1 MCARTHFEI
10 FDKNLILH
18 SKFQK
23 KSMLMTQYRLLSHRK
38 WLSIRYWGM
47 LRNALLWGPWSLKF
61 RHLLNRWPWPN
72 IVGCHYC
79 CGPTKPPIL
88 DLFAITQYSILS
100 HNKLLSI
107 EYWVLKDT
115 ESLYFTISTL
125 WSVPTLLWFFP
136 PPPPPSPASKRIIN
150 KRTNLGDF
158 STATDILYIVGMRRA
173 PGFIGR
179 WPRQWHTQRRMRRQ
193 RRGQMF
199 QYKKVFLY
207 T

>member
-107 EYWVLKDT
+107 KYWVIKDT

-125 WSVPTLLWFFP
+125 CNGC
-136 PPPPPSPASKRIIN
+136 KD
-150 KRTNLGDF
+150 NLV
-158 STATDILYIVGMRRA
+158 LR
-173 PGFIGR
+173 
-179 WPRQWHTQRRMRRQ
+179 
-193 RRGQMF
+193 RRGWNHKHQPSTFPVMDLNISLF
-199 QYKKVFLY
+199 SMWARCDYDRNFEVFY
-207 T
+207 YSSMHHEF

>member
-125 WSVPTLLWFFP
+125 CNGYPDGTLEILIDHFGLINQWWLVCVWCA
-136 PPPPPSPASKRIIN
+136 SPWLMQHQNNLLKRVSITLEVHLLKQLKI
-150 KRTNLGDF
+150 DC
-158 STATDILYIVGMRRA
+158 IVYI
-173 PGFIGR
+173 
-179 WPRQWHTQRRMRRQ
+179 Q
-193 RRGQMF
+193 
-199 QYKKVFLY
+199 LY
-207 T
+207 TTLNLKYTL

>member
-47 LRNALLWGPWSLKF
+47 LRNALLCGPWSLKF

-88 DLFAITQYSILS
+88 DLFAITQHSILS

-125 WSVPTLLWFFP
+125 C
-136 PPPPPSPASKRIIN
+136 
-150 KRTNLGDF
+150 
-158 STATDILYIVGMRRA
+158 TATFVGCVWRDAATIEIKYLEIVASGE
-173 PGFIGR
+173 
-179 WPRQWHTQRRMRRQ
+179 
-193 RRGQMF
+193 
-199 QYKKVFLY
+199 
-207 T
+207 

>member
-88 DLFAITQYSILS
+88 DLFAITQHSILS

-125 WSVPTLLWFFP
+125 CIGAWYFLIDIGHPVTGSDNITCACERADTVHKAQFLELLQSWKCKGALDP
-136 PPPPPSPASKRIIN
+136 K
-150 KRTNLGDF
+150 
-158 STATDILYIVGMRRA
+158 
-173 PGFIGR
+173 
-179 WPRQWHTQRRMRRQ
+179 
-193 RRGQMF
+193 
-199 QYKKVFLY
+199 
-207 T
+207 

>member
-1 MCARTHFEI
+1 MFARTHFEI
-10 FDKNLILH
+10 FDKNLILY

-125 WSVPTLLWFFP
+125 CSGGDSSRKELLSELIMCPGQMSSPCFTCTEHISRQRLKAVCGNLSWFVWSVFWVRF
-136 PPPPPSPASKRIIN
+136 
-150 KRTNLGDF
+150 
-158 STATDILYIVGMRRA
+158 
-173 PGFIGR
+173 
-179 WPRQWHTQRRMRRQ
+179 H
-193 RRGQMF
+193 
-199 QYKKVFLY
+199 
-207 T
+207 

>member
-1 MCARTHFEI
+1 MFARTHFEI

-47 LRNALLWGPWSLKF
+47 LRNALLWGPCSLKF

-125 WSVPTLLWFFP
+125 CNVPT
-136 PPPPPSPASKRIIN
+136 AE
-150 KRTNLGDF
+150 G
-158 STATDILYIVGMRRA
+158 VG
-173 PGFIGR
+173 
-179 WPRQWHTQRRMRRQ
+179 
-193 RRGQMF
+193 
-199 QYKKVFLY
+199 YVKKVIWQIW
-207 T
+207 

>member
-1 MCARTHFEI
+1 MFARTHFEI

-125 WSVPTLLWFFP
+125 CIVAPRLLNIIIWNLAPENPNSYPHWIQRLILLLYWFHKSAD
-136 PPPPPSPASKRIIN
+136 SPLRIAEYWVE
-150 KRTNLGDF
+150 D
-158 STATDILYIVGMRRA
+158 
-173 PGFIGR
+173 
-179 WPRQWHTQRRMRRQ
+179 
-193 RRGQMF
+193 
-199 QYKKVFLY
+199 
-207 T
+207 

>member
-125 WSVPTLLWFFP
+125 CIGGSTKL
-136 PPPPPSPASKRIIN
+136 ASLFSSGPIPKN
-150 KRTNLGDF
+150 KRNTTYWN
-158 STATDILYIVGMRRA
+158 
-173 PGFIGR
+173 
-179 WPRQWHTQRRMRRQ
+179 
-193 RRGQMF
+193 
-199 QYKKVFLY
+199 VF
-207 T
+207 

>member
-88 DLFAITQYSILS
+88 DLFAITQHSILS

-125 WSVPTLLWFFP
+125 CNGALEGENLLILKPFKLFGQVWWWLVVQGT
-136 PPPPPSPASKRIIN
+136 STRLWLKSYKNRIWL
-150 KRTNLGDF
+150 K
-158 STATDILYIVGMRRA
+158 
-173 PGFIGR
+173 
-179 WPRQWHTQRRMRRQ
+179 
-193 RRGQMF
+193 
-199 QYKKVFLY
+199 
-207 T
+207 

>member
-23 KSMLMTQYRLLSHRK
+23 KSMLMTLYRLLSHRK

-125 WSVPTLLWFFP
+125 CIGDNHHGKGARAEPYFLAALPLARRSV
-136 PPPPPSPASKRIIN
+136 
-150 KRTNLGDF
+150 GH
-158 STATDILYIVGMRRA
+158 TAWAPEGREGRSQGAQRA
-173 PGFIGR
+173 PN
-179 WPRQWHTQRRMRRQ
+179 
-193 RRGQMF
+193 
-199 QYKKVFLY
+199 
-207 T
+207 

>member
-1 MCARTHFEI
+1 MFARTHFEI

-88 DLFAITQYSILS
+88 DLFAITQHSILS

-125 WSVPTLLWFFP
+125 CIGTGLVWFGMVEMARNANFWTDGPFEIIFFP
-136 PPPPPSPASKRIIN
+136 SLSAGPN
-150 KRTNLGDF
+150 
-158 STATDILYIVGMRRA
+158 
-173 PGFIGR
+173 
-179 WPRQWHTQRRMRRQ
+179 
-193 RRGQMF
+193 
-199 QYKKVFLY
+199 
-207 T
+207 

>member
-1 MCARTHFEI
+1 MCWKWSKKSGWAIFLCSGSKISCFFSPFKKCQVLKIVEPLFEI

-125 WSVPTLLWFFP
+125 CTGAVTS
-136 PPPPPSPASKRIIN
+136 
-150 KRTNLGDF
+150 
-158 STATDILYIVGMRRA
+158 
-173 PGFIGR
+173 
-179 WPRQWHTQRRMRRQ
+179 
-193 RRGQMF
+193 
-199 QYKKVFLY
+199 
-207 T
+207 

>member
-125 WSVPTLLWFFP
+125 CIVFVFIIIKIIFSVNT
-136 PPPPPSPASKRIIN
+136 II
-150 KRTNLGDF
+150 
-158 STATDILYIVGMRRA
+158 ILVINYDSSSISSLSS
-173 PGFIGR
+173 FE
-179 WPRQWHTQRRMRRQ
+179 
-193 RRGQMF
+193 
-199 QYKKVFLY
+199 
-207 T
+207 

>member
-1 MCARTHFEI
+1 MFARTHFEI

-88 DLFAITQYSILS
+88 DLFAITQHSILS

-125 WSVPTLLWFFP
+125 CGGAAAFAGEHWISFPGIKFRHLQVLPSVLILLLFEFCPSTLTVV
-136 PPPPPSPASKRIIN
+136 SCS
-150 KRTNLGDF
+150 
-158 STATDILYIVGMRRA
+158 IVLN
-173 PGFIGR
+173 
-179 WPRQWHTQRRMRRQ
+179 Q
-193 RRGQMF
+193 
-199 QYKKVFLY
+199 
-207 T
+207 

>member
-1 MCARTHFEI
+1 
-10 FDKNLILH
+10 
-18 SKFQK
+18 
-23 KSMLMTQYRLLSHRK
+23 MTQYRLLSHRK

-125 WSVPTLLWFFP
+125 CNGFSHVPLIQMHTSYLSLLLHNRNFEVRKFYTWKCVN
-136 PPPPPSPASKRIIN
+136 SRQIY
-150 KRTNLGDF
+150 L
-158 STATDILYIVGMRRA
+158 ATKLRKLTSGSLNSRV
-173 PGFIGR
+173 FIYL
-179 WPRQWHTQRRMRRQ
+179 W
-193 RRGQMF
+193 
-199 QYKKVFLY
+199 KLY
-207 T
+207 TVCKIIIFV